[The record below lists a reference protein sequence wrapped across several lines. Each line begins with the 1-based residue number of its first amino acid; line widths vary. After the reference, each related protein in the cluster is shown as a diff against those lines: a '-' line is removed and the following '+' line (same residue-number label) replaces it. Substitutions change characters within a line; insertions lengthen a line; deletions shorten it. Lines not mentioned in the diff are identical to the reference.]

1 MSSTSSTTSQCAS
14 WVHGLHQV
22 VRVPLL
28 SPLSSVVASSGS
40 LGLVPDHLFHLFTL
54 SPALL
59 SSSTPSST
67 PTTAGCC
74 ALKIVVEAFST
85 GPSDDSAPP
94 SHLRYW
100 QYRSL
105 QSCQS
110 HFSGL
115 QTRECLARRLH
126 TTLTSTHTPSS
137 TRRHLRLRHV
147 LRYTTIMAL
156 PRSLV
161 ASCAAPYPQQP

>member
-1 MSSTSSTTSQCAS
+1 MRVLGAWSSPSCSSSSAVSFEFRRRVIRIIRACARS
-14 WVHGLHQV
+14 SV
-22 VRVPLL
+22 
-28 SPLSSVVASSGS
+28 SPLHFVAS
-40 LGLVPDHLFHLFTL
+40 VAVFFHPFIY
-54 SPALL
+54 S
-59 SSSTPSST
+59 
-67 PTTAGCC
+67 TTAGCC